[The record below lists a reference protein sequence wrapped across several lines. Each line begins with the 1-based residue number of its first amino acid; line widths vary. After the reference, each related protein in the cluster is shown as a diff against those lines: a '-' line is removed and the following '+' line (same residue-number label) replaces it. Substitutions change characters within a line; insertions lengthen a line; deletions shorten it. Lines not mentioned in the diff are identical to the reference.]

1 MKLGS
6 SRTGTWCLFGFFL
19 TLVTCLNAANAQ
31 VVARVELHTLQA
43 LTLTDQ
49 QVLTGS
55 KDAKPATLA
64 GELRL
69 PPGAG
74 RLPAVILV
82 HGSGGVSGYVDEWAQ
97 HFNSIGVATFVLDS
111 FTGRGIV
118 VTVNDQDQL
127 GRLSMTVDTY
137 RALEFLSRHSRIEP
151 TKIMAMGFSRGGQA
165 VLYSTMKRLIRQ
177 HGPSNGAEFAGY
189 ITMYANCGTTYIDD
203 VEVVDK
209 PIRMFHGRADDYVPV
224 APCEAYVQRLQSKGK
239 DVQLTVYPDAHH
251 TFDSLLAKTPTK
263 LAQAQTSRKCVLEEA
278 PDGQTVNSVT
288 KKPFT
293 NAGDSCVEKG
303 VTLAYNAE
311 AHAQSLK
318 AVDAFVNATFK
329 R

>member
-1 MKLGS
+1 MKLGIA
-6 SRTGTWCLFGFFL
+6 RTVTACLFGVL
-19 TLVTCLNAANAQ
+19 LALVPCLNAANAQ
-31 VVARVELHTLQA
+31 VVVRVEMHTLQA
-43 LTLTDQ
+43 TTLTDQ
-49 QVLTGS
+49 QVLTGR
-55 KDAKPATLA
+55 KDGNPATLA

-111 FTGRGIV
+111 FTARGIV
-118 VTVNDQDQL
+118 STINDQDQL
-127 GRLSMTVDTY
+127 GRLSMTADTY
-137 RALEFLSRHSRIEP
+137 KALELLSKHPRIEP

-165 VLYSTMKRLIRQ
+165 VLYSSMKRLYRL

-224 APCEAYVQRLQSKGK
+224 APCEAYVERLRSKGK
-239 DVQLTVYPDAHH
+239 DVQLTVYPESHH
-251 TFDSLLAKTPTK
+251 TFDWPLVKTPSK
-263 LAQAQTSRKCVLEEA
+263 LAQAQSSRKCVLQEA
-278 PDGQTVNSVT
+278 PDGQTVNSIT

-318 AVDAFVNATFK
+318 AIDAFVNATFK